1 MPFPPTWAG
10 RRFRGVQALPA
21 AHAHGRSS
29 SVVVLSVLGLGVT
42 LGLGLAM
49 PALARANDFDQ
60 FQSAREA
67 YESLNYDHA
76 ADLFRG
82 LVADAMPF
90 DRRPLVLESRKY
102 LAAAYMFLRR
112 YSDAEA
118 QFELL
123 LQADHDYVLDPL
135 AFPDEVVAKFNEV
148 KARVSEE
155 RARSEQQ
162 RTEREAQERVQ
173 SELVDRQQKQRLGRL
188 YALAGTQTIEQRNS
202 RWVAFMPF
210 GAGQFQNGDS
220 GLGLLLAVSQAV
232 LLSTTVV
239 TFVLHESLRD
249 EPAPAVPEDAR
260 LAESAFR
267 ITNQVSFGL
276 FMAVAVAGVVDAQ
289 VRYKPSRTY
298 ERPRAL
304 PPDLLELELSL
315 QPSGVNLSGRF

>member
-1 MPFPPTWAG
+1 MPFPRTWAG
-10 RRFRGVQALPA
+10 RRFRGVQAPPA
-21 AHAHGRSS
+21 AHAKGRPFGI
-29 SVVVLSVLGLGVT
+29 VLGAF
-42 LGLGLAM
+42 GLGLALAM
-49 PALARANDFDQ
+49 GLALPRSARANDFDQ

-82 LVADAMPF
+82 LVTDAMPF

-135 AFPDEVVAKFNEV
+135 AFPDEVVVKFNEV
-148 KARVSEE
+148 KAHVSEE
-155 RARSEQQ
+155 RARTEQQ
-162 RTEREAQERVQ
+162 RAERESQERVH

-188 YALAGTQTIEQRNS
+188 YALAGTQTVEQRNS
-202 RWVAFMPF
+202 RWVGFVPF
-210 GAGQFQNGDS
+210 GAGQFQNGDN
-220 GLGLLLAVSQAV
+220 GLGLLLAVSEGV

-239 TFVLHESLRD
+239 TFMLHDSLRD
-249 EPAPAVPEDAR
+249 EPPPAVPEDAR

-276 FMAVAVAGVVDAQ
+276 FIAVAIAGIVDAQ
-289 VRYKPSRTY
+289 VRYKPSRVY
-298 ERPRAL
+298 ERPRSL

-315 QPSGVNLSGRF
+315 QPSGLSFSGHF

>member
-1 MPFPPTWAG
+1 MRSGLRKFGISAPAKTRPP
-10 RRFRGVQALPA
+10 RV
-21 AHAHGRSS
+21 
-29 SVVVLSVLGLGVT
+29 SVLGA
-42 LGLGLAM
+42 LGLGLAL
-49 PALARANDFDQ
+49 ALGLALPRAVRANDFDQ

-67 YESLNYDHA
+67 YESLNYEHA

-123 LQADHDYVLDPL
+123 VQADHEYVLDPL
-135 AFPDEVVAKFNEV
+135 AFPDEVVVKFNEV
-148 KARVSEE
+148 KARAGEE

-162 RTEREAQERVQ
+162 RAERETQERAQ
-173 SELVDRQQKQRLGRL
+173 SEAVDRQQKQRLGRL
-188 YALAGTQTIEQRNS
+188 YALAGTQTVEQRNS
-202 RWVAFMPF
+202 RLVAFMPF
-210 GAGQFQNGDS
+210 GAGQFQNGDDD
-220 GLGLLLAVSQAV
+220 LGMVLAVSQGV

-239 TFVLHESLRD
+239 TFILHESLRD
-249 EPAPAVPEDAR
+249 EPPPAVPEDAR

-276 FMAVAVAGVVDAQ
+276 LIGVAIAGIVDAQ
-289 VRYKPSRTY
+289 VRFQPGRVY
-298 ERPRAL
+298 ERPRPL
-304 PPDLLELELSL
+304 PPELLELELGL
-315 QPSGVNLSGRF
+315 QPSGVSLSGRF